1 MAAPE
6 FITDM
11 EPDADGVPKPAT
23 TVFLVGKECPFRC
36 LMCDLWKNTVESPT
50 PPGALVAQLLAIL
63 PQIQHR
69 NTIKLYNASNFFDP
83 HAVPRSERNELAR
96 LVNEFELV
104 VVENH
109 PKLMSN
115 QVVEFAGQ
123 LSGQLQVAMGLET
136 ADETILAWL
145 NKQMTL
151 RDYDRACTFLLEHGI
166 SIRTF
171 ILLPAPGVHSD
182 EMVPHTV
189 ASVRHALDCGSQV
202 TSLIPLRAGNGVM
215 DWLMEQ
221 RLVHLPELN
230 VVADTF
236 HASLQLPRQKGQ
248 RVLLDLWNLAALAE
262 AGVDPISICN
272 HLEQMNLKQ
281 A

>member
-11 EPDADGVPKPAT
+11 EPDAEGVPKPAT
-23 TVFLVGKECPFRC
+23 TVFLIGKECPFRC
-36 LMCDLWKNTVESPT
+36 LMCDLWKNTVETPS
-50 PPGALVAQLLAIL
+50 PPGALIAQLQSIL

-69 NTIKLYNASNFFDP
+69 HTIKLYNASNFFDP
-83 HAVPRSERNELAR
+83 QAVPRSERNELAR
-96 LVNEFELV
+96 LVKEFELV

-109 PKLMSN
+109 PKLMSS
-115 QVVEFAGQ
+115 QVVEFASQ

-151 RDYDRACTFLLEHGI
+151 RDYDRACGFLLENGI

-171 ILLPAPGVHSD
+171 ILLPAPGVKGD
-182 EMVPHTV
+182 EVVAHTV
-189 ASVRHALDCGSQV
+189 ASVRHALDCGSHV
-202 TSLIPLRAGNGVM
+202 TSLIPLRAGNGIM
-215 DWLMEQ
+215 DWLMDQ
-221 RLVHLPELN
+221 NVVQLPTLN
-230 VVADTF
+230 LVADTF
-236 HASLQLPRQKGQ
+236 AASIKLPRKKEQ
-248 RVLLDLWNLAALAE
+248 RVLLDLWNLAALAGE
-262 AGVDPISICN
+262 GVDPVSICN
-272 HLEQMNLKQ
+272 QLEQMNLKQ